1 MTIAEALVKLMAKRN
16 FTIDKDTDY
25 ARLSDL
31 CKEAGVTLSNDDMWK
46 VLNAYIKEHGMSKT
60 TDAANETLLG
70 LL

>member
-1 MTIAEALVKLMAKRN
+1 MTIVEALVKLMAKRN
-16 FTIDKDTDY
+16 FTIDRSTDY

-31 CKEAGVTLSNDDMWK
+31 CAEAGVNLSNDDMWK
-46 VLNAYIKEHGMSKT
+46 VINAYVKSHGTSKT